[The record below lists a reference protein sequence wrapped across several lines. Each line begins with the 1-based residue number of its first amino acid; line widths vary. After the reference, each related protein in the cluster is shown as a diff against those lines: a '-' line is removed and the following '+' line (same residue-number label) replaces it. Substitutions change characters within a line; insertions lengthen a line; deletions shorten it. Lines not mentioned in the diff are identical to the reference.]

1 MAPHWPQTSQYI
13 AETQNIAKDRN
24 SCVFLWMETHTRFYF
39 IKKNEVIWW
48 FLHLSVMW
56 WGIHTHGTMRH
67 LTHVESRSHQ
77 HPPLSLCFSPS
88 EQTWRH
94 WNVHFQVSTEW
105 VSSSERA
112 AFKLWQQRPG
122 PWFRG
127 FLLGFASCLP
137 KEIIPK
143 SPKLLEEERRRWV
156 SISAELWP
164 QVPLLRMESG
174 QGNRPMGLARER
186 SSYPS
191 PRRGL
196 LSDPS
201 ELWLVRVVTTGTR
214 RGGKMKQLSRWVTR
228 VNALK
233 VNPTKGW
240 KTTRT
245 LFLIN
250 NWDLSSECEPV
261 VKLF

>member
-24 SCVFLWMETHTRFYF
+24 SCMFLWMETHTRFYF

-56 WGIHTHGTMRH
+56 WGIHTHGTTRH

-88 EQTWRH
+88 KQTWRH

-122 PWFRG
+122 PWFCG

-143 SPKLLEEERRRWV
+143 SPKLLEEERK
-156 SISAELWP
+156 AEF
-164 QVPLLRMESG
+164 QSQQSSG
-174 QGNRPMGLARER
+174 LKFLSWEWNLNRETDQSMGLAQER

-191 PRRGL
+191 LRRGL

-201 ELWLVRVVTTGTR
+201 ELWHVRVVTIGTR
-214 RGGKMKQLSRWVTR
+214 KGGKMKQLSRWVTQGES
-228 VNALK
+228 N
-233 VNPTKGW
+233 
-240 KTTRT
+240 
-245 LFLIN
+245 
-250 NWDLSSECEPV
+250 
-261 VKLF
+261 